1 MHPGAGQEAREG
13 ARAPRREP
21 RKGGRQ
27 VPDPLRK
34 FALGSCLCVAHVYT
48 CTHTQTHTFTK
59 LPVKQPNQ
67 GLNGT
72 WRQKRTTLSQ
82 KTSRNSRQPQPGTQA
97 AQESTRRHPRQ
108 AEKTTRE
115 GPPDSWAPQIPQ
127 ASPNTPA
134 TPKEKSL
141 PGCSCHI
148 CLGGRRHSGAA
159 PDPRIPSQPASPGG
173 RFSRWQPRVK
183 HEDGTVP
190 QGC

>member
-97 AQESTRRHPRQ
+97 AQESTRRRPRQ
-108 AEKTTRE
+108 QRRQPERVRLTAGLPKSHRPVLTLQQRLRRRACLAAAVTSAWEGGGTAEQHLIPGSLRS
-115 GPPDSWAPQIPQ
+115 PPAQEAGS
-127 ASPNTPA
+127 
-134 TPKEKSL
+134 
-141 PGCSCHI
+141 
-148 CLGGRRHSGAA
+148 AA
-159 PDPRIPSQPASPGG
+159 GSPG
-173 RFSRWQPRVK
+173 
-183 HEDGTVP
+183 
-190 QGC
+190 